1 MTPEQLRALQETV
14 AESIEKNV
22 NGKIRRLDEKIDNYI
37 REDNEHKERMILETA
52 EWRKSA
58 DEKLQLVS
66 NIQGFGKVLMY
77 FLGFCATLGGVI
89 AMVVTFFHEK

>member
-37 REDNEHKERMILETA
+37 REDNEYKERMTIETA
-52 EWRKSA
+52 EWRKNA
-58 DEKLQLVS
+58 DEKLQLVG

-89 AMVVTFFHEK
+89 ALVMAWINKN